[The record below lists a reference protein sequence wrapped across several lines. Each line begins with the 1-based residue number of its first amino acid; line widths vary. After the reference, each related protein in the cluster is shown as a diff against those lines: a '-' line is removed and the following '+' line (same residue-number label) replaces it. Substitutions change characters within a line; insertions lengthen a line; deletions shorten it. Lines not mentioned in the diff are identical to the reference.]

1 LDYPAELHNLHSDYP
16 LAPESMKISEDMLSD
31 YSKKLKQKLNI
42 GNSNVPKLVPN
53 LYDKKKYVVHYRNL
67 KFYLEQGLKL
77 TKIHRVIQF
86 KQSPWLKSYIDF
98 NTEKRKNAKSDFEKD
113 FFKLMNN
120 SVFGKT
126 MENIRKR
133 VNIEVVNKKYRRDN
147 LVSKPTF
154 ESMKIIDENLVVI
167 KCKKTLLKLNKP
179 VYCGFAILDLS
190 KLLMYDFHYNTIKRQ
205 YGAKAKLLFTDTDS
219 LCYEIETDDLYQDMY
234 NNKHLYDFSDYP
246 ADNKF
251 HDNSNKKVIGKFKDE
266 TSSIPIVEFVGLRS
280 KMYSIKLH
288 NNKEKKTAKGVKKN
302 IVKNMIT
309 HNDYKNIVLNGAKQY
324 SKMNT
329 IRSSHHQIYSYT
341 INKVGLCAFDD
352 KRHIL
357 DNGFDTL
364 AHGHYINE

>member
-16 LAPESMKISEDMLSD
+16 LAPESMKISDDMLSD

-133 VNIEVVNKKYRRDN
+133 VNIEVVNKKDRRDK

-154 ESMKIIDENLVVI
+154 ENMKIIDENLVVI
-167 KCKKTLLKLNKP
+167 KCKKTLIEIRQASLLRICNFRF
-179 VYCGFAILDLS
+179 VEIINVRLS
-190 KLLMYDFHYNTIKRQ
+190 L
-205 YGAKAKLLFTDTDS
+205 
-219 LCYEIETDDLYQDMY
+219 
-234 NNKHLYDFSDYP
+234 
-246 ADNKF
+246 
-251 HDNSNKKVIGKFKDE
+251 
-266 TSSIPIVEFVGLRS
+266 
-280 KMYSIKLH
+280 
-288 NNKEKKTAKGVKKN
+288 
-302 IVKNMIT
+302 
-309 HNDYKNIVLNGAKQY
+309 
-324 SKMNT
+324 
-329 IRSSHHQIYSYT
+329 
-341 INKVGLCAFDD
+341 
-352 KRHIL
+352 
-357 DNGFDTL
+357 
-364 AHGHYINE
+364 